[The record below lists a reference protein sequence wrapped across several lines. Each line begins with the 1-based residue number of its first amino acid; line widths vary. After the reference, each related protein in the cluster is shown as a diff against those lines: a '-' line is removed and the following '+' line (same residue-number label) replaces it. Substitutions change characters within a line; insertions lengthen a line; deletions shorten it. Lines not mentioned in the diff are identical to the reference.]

1 MKKKPTKKPEKKPE
15 KKLKVAFVV
24 HEFPVL
30 SETFIVNQATGLIDR
45 GCEVDIYTDRL
56 GDPSKVHPD
65 VQAYDLLSRTR
76 LLPAVP
82 QNYAVRALKAIAL
95 IARYSY
101 QYPNRVAR
109 SLNIFRRGIRAA
121 SLWSLFTELPP
132 LDLPSYDIIHAQ
144 FGNLGF
150 HSLLLRDLS
159 PNARLVVMFRGFDIS
174 QQVQAKGPGVY
185 SSLFKQA
192 DFFLTNCDFFRQRL
206 LALGCPPDRVR
217 VHYSGL
223 DCSKFTPKLHS
234 GHFSGPS
241 SEKVRIA
248 ATGRLVEK
256 KGFEYAIKAIAKVAE
271 HSPHV
276 TFDIIGDGPLRPEL
290 SALIETLNM
299 QETIHLLGWR
309 DEQEIIDTLTRS
321 HLFVAPSVTAAKG
334 NQDAPIN
341 VLKEAMALG
350 LPVVSTTHGGIP
362 ELVEDGVSGF
372 LVPERDADAIAQAL
386 TTLIAH
392 PERWSAMGAAGRA
405 YVEAHYNL
413 DSLNDKLLAL
423 YQQLTA
429 DPKEGPYQSP
439 PDVVPATQSLLSS
452 SHKPVV
458 IR

>member
-1 MKKKPTKKPEKKPE
+1 MD

-30 SETFIVNQATGLIDR
+30 SETFIINQATGLIDR

-56 GDPSKVHPD
+56 GDTDKVHPD
-65 VQAYDLLSRTR
+65 IHRYDLLDRTR
-76 LLPAVP
+76 VLPAVP
-82 QNYAVRALKAIAL
+82 QNYAVRVIKAIAI
-95 IARYSY
+95 IAKHGYRY
-101 QYPNRVAR
+101 PRKVAR
-109 SLNIFRRGIRAA
+109 SLNVFRRGIRAA

-150 HSLLLRDLS
+150 RSLLLKDLS
-159 PNARLVVMFRGFDIS
+159 KDARLVVMFRGFDIS
-174 QQVQAKGPGVY
+174 QQVQANGPNVY

-206 LALGCPPDRVR
+206 LALGCSPDKIR

-223 DCSKFTPKLHS
+223 DCSKFTPSARSKS
-234 GHFSGPS
+234 S

-256 KGFEYAIKAIAKVAE
+256 KGFEYSIRAVAKVAE
-271 HSPHV
+271 RYPHI
-276 TFDIIGDGPLRPEL
+276 TFDIIGDGPLRNEL
-290 SALIETLNM
+290 SALIKSLNM
-299 QETIHLLGWR
+299 RETIHLLGWR
-309 DEQEIIDTLTRS
+309 DEQEIIDILTRS

-362 ELVEDGVSGF
+362 ELVEDGISGF
-372 LVPERDADAIAQAL
+372 LVPERDATAIAHAL
-386 TTLIAH
+386 TTLIEH
-392 PERWSAMGAAGRA
+392 PERWAGMGAAGRS
-405 YVEAHYNL
+405 YVETHYNL
-413 DSLNDKLLAL
+413 DLLNDRLLELYHQLLAG
-423 YQQLTA
+423 
-429 DPKEGPYQSP
+429 PIEGPKQSLP
-439 PDVVPATQSLLSS
+439 SVVPAT
-452 SHKPVV
+452 
-458 IR
+458 